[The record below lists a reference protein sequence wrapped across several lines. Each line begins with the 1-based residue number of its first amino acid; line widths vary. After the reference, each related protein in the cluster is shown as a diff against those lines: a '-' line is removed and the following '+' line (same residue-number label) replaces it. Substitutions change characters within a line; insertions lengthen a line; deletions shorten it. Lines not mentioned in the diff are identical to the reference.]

1 MPTMT
6 LSIGIV
12 LEKRKAKSPW
22 LDWIWEAA
30 AILPEP
36 ADAEPGAPL
45 GRNGEG
51 ELLYGGA
58 AILEAHTI
66 ETAFYRDNIASGMP
80 QIWVILRPQS
90 GDTMPQ
96 IVQVTCDPTEGEGFT
111 ETGWDIVNAV
121 PMPEPII
128 AALMVF
134 IDQHHVETPYMKRK
148 RDRADP
154 EALAFGRQ
162 GPERDRLIRE
172 LREKEGKA

>member
-1 MPTMT
+1 MPTLT
-6 LSIGIV
+6 LPIGIV

-66 ETAFYRDNIASGMP
+66 ETAFYRDNVASGMP
-80 QIWVILRPQS
+80 QIWVILRSQS
-90 GDTMPQ
+90 GDAMPE

-128 AALMVF
+128 AALMAF
-134 IDQHHVETPYMKRK
+134 IDEHHVETPYIKRK

-162 GPERDRLIRE
+162 GPERDRLMRE
-172 LREKEGKA
+172 LREKEGKV